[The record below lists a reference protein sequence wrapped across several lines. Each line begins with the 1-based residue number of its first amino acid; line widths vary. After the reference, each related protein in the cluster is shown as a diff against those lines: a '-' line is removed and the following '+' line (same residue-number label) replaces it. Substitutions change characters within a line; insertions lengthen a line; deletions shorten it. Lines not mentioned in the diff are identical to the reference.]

1 MGVSKSIKREVV
13 EDVFR
18 RLMIEMNNPDSEIN
32 FEPLEDIYF
41 EVDDVAAQLDVQ
53 VQEGHSGM
61 YAATAKSTTTVAK
74 PEPVCGTKS
83 ITIRIHNRVIRAFKA
98 QAAATG
104 TAYQTLMHRALSGA
118 ADGFIA

>member
-13 EDVFR
+13 EDVIR
-18 RLMIEMNNPDSEIN
+18 RLLIEMSNPDSKIDI
-32 FEPLEDIYF
+32 EPLDDFHLELNDIA
-41 EVDDVAAQLDVQ
+41 EL
-53 VQEGHSGM
+53 EKECRSMHTT
-61 YAATAKSTTTVAK
+61 TAKSTTTVAK

-104 TAYQTLMHRALSGA
+104 TPYQTLMHRALSEA
-118 ADGFIA
+118 ANGFAL